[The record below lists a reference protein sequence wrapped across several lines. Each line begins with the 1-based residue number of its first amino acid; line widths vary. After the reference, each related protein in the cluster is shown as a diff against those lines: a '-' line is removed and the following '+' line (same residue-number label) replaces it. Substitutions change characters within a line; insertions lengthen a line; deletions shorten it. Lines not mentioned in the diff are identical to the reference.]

1 MIPDVNQIQRT
12 QSHTQWHFTDAPR
25 GTSVEHYE
33 GLTNS
38 IGQEQ
43 KTEEGAKNAA

>member
-1 MIPDVNQIQRT
+1 MIPDVNQRT

-33 GLTNS
+33 GLANS
-38 IGQEQ
+38 IDQEQ
-43 KTEEGAKNAA
+43 KTEEGAENAA